1 MKHFTVIARH
11 RSGAWCLGQVK
22 AERFYLAKRRLVRRG
37 LTHFCTVRGWNSH
50 QFNQELVDKIRQRA
64 GDVDAVGAD
73 VRYLTRRSF
82 LRRYG
87 ISAAD

>member
-1 MKHFTVIARH
+1 MTPRCRCTST
-11 RSGAWCLGQVK
+11 RSGNPASPEYG
-22 AERFYLAKRRLVRRG
+22 VRCAPFM
-37 LTHFCTVRGWNSH
+37 TCTVRGWNSH
-50 QFNQELVDKIRQRA
+50 QFNQELVDKIRASA